1 MIKRLNVK
9 KNVRLLGVQWN
20 GANISECVGFCRYC
34 HFSNGW
40 MFIMFRENIIRLNKG
55 DWIIALTDKE
65 FTVINNETYQYLF
78 DKPKDV
84 ENGGE

>member
-1 MIKRLNVK
+1 
-9 KNVRLLGVQWN
+9 
-20 GANISECVGFCRYC
+20 
-34 HFSNGW
+34 
-40 MFIMFRENIIRLNKG
+40 MFIMFRENIIRLDKG

-84 ENGGE
+84 ENSGE

>member
-9 KNVRLLGVQWN
+9 KNVRLLGVQWD
-20 GANISECVGFCRYC
+20 GANISECVSFCRYC
-34 HFSNGW
+34 HFSDGW
-40 MFIMFRENIIRLNKG
+40 MFIMFRENIIRLDKG
-55 DWIIALTDKE
+55 DWIIA
-65 FTVINNETYQYLF
+65 VINNETYQYLF

>member
-1 MIKRLNVK
+1 M
-9 KNVRLLGVQWN
+9 
-20 GANISECVGFCRYC
+20 S
-34 HFSNGW
+34 FSDGW

-65 FTVINNETYQYLF
+65 FAVINNETYQYLF

>member
-9 KNVRLLGVQWN
+9 KNVRLLGVQWD
-20 GANISECVGFCRYC
+20 GANISECVSFCRYC
-34 HFSNGW
+34 HFSDGW
-40 MFIMFRENIIRLNKG
+40 MFIMFRENIIRL
-55 DWIIALTDKE
+55 DKE

>member
-1 MIKRLNVK
+1 MVLISQNVL
-9 KNVRLLGVQWN
+9 VFVDIAIFPMVGCLL
-20 GANISECVGFCRYC
+20 
-34 HFSNGW
+34 
-40 MFIMFRENIIRLNKG
+40 MFRRNIIRLNKG

>member
-20 GANISECVGFCRYC
+20 GTNISECVGFCRYC
-34 HFSNGW
+34 HFSDGW

-84 ENGGE
+84 ENGDK

>member
-1 MIKRLNVK
+1 MVLISQNVL
-9 KNVRLLGVQWN
+9 VFVD
-20 GANISECVGFCRYC
+20 IVIFPMVGC
-34 HFSNGW
+34 
-40 MFIMFRENIIRLNKG
+40 FIMFRENIIRLNKG